1 MPSPE
6 INLDLSATVQHP
18 FVPSS
23 AGFAPNMDKD
33 MYHMDDIKNITPCTL
48 MYVKGRTS
56 RTIKIVEATVMPSR
70 IHHGRPIPI
79 ECAVIDVTMIREGH
93 EFEDLDY
100 PDEDEGIEKLVDAK
114 GTFILWPRKDIIVKI
129 RSSLII
135 SPWSTEAG
143 GTPTSNMSKP
153 AQISHPSVTPPLA
166 QNVEDPAKES
176 QVLELQD
183 NREHGSP
190 SPARDPK
197 LQESTGKRL
206 PSPIKESRVS
216 EL

>member
-1 MPSPE
+1 
-6 INLDLSATVQHP
+6 
-18 FVPSS
+18 
-23 AGFAPNMDKD
+23 
-33 MYHMDDIKNITPCTL
+33 
-48 MYVKGRTS
+48 
-56 RTIKIVEATVMPSR
+56 
-70 IHHGRPIPI
+70 
-79 ECAVIDVTMIREGH
+79 MIREGH